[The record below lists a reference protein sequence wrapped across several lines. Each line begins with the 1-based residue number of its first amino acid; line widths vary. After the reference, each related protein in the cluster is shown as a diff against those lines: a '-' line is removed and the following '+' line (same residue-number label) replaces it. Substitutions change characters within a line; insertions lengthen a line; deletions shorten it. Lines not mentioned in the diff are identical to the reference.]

1 MFLEAQAAE
10 LGAATNTLLAYGRDL
25 KDFESWLNRQNQ
37 RFDDVSR
44 ADVENYLVFC
54 DAQGL
59 AKSTRARRLSAVKQ
73 LYRFAFEEGLRT
85 DNPAIQISGPGQEKR
100 LPKVLSVE
108 EVDRLL
114 SAARSMGRNDTDRVR
129 NTCLMELLYA
139 TGMRVSEL
147 VGLPVSATRGDPRL
161 LLILGKGGKE
171 RMVPLSPDARDALA
185 LWIKMRDEVEAK
197 NTALKKPASRFLFPS
212 RGKEGHLTRHWFYM
226 LIKDIAVAAGVDPS
240 KVTPHTLRHAFAT
253 HLLAGGADLR
263 AIQTMLGHAD
273 VATTE
278 IYTHVLE
285 ARLPPHAKTLV
296 KHPLTANNPSA
307 ARRHSP
313 WAVWPPPYPP
323 RHPLHHKTAV
333 CFRMHRHSTPQSL
346 YAGRRYEAASRS
358 HLRSPS
364 SHAAY
369 RVRMTARSGQR

>member
-25 KDFESWLNRQNQ
+25 KDFDSWLAHRSLD
-37 RFDDVSR
+37 FDAVAR
-44 ADVENYLVFC
+44 ADVEAYLVHC

-85 DNPAIQISGPGQEKR
+85 DNPALQISGPGQDKR
-100 LPKVLSVE
+100 LPKVLSIE

-114 SAARSMGRNDTDRVR
+114 DAARNLGRNEADRTR
-129 NTCLMELLYA
+129 NTCLMELIYA

-147 VGLPVSATRGDPRL
+147 VGLPVMAARGDPRL

-185 LWIKMRDEVEAK
+185 AWITVRDATEGTKIAI
-197 NTALKKPASRFLFPS
+197 KKPGSRFLFPS
-212 RGKEGHLTRHWFYM
+212 RGKEGHLTRHRFYL
-226 LIKDIAVAAGVDPS
+226 LIKEIAVAGGVDPS

-285 ARLPPHAKTLV
+285 ARLSELV
-296 KHPLTANNPSA
+296 LEHHPLSATATRKS
-307 ARRHSP
+307 SG
-313 WAVWPPPYPP
+313 
-323 RHPLHHKTAV
+323 KT
-333 CFRMHRHSTPQSL
+333 
-346 YAGRRYEAASRS
+346 
-358 HLRSPS
+358 S
-364 SHAAY
+364 SD
-369 RVRMTARSGQR
+369 GQ